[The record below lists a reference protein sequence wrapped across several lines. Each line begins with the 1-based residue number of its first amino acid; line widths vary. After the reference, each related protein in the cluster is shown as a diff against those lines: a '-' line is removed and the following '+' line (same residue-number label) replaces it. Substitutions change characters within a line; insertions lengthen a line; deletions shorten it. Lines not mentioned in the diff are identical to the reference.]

1 MQNMSNGSLSKQQR
15 HFIDEL
21 AMLLMS
27 WGMPI
32 TAARLYGYLHLQ
44 DRPVSLD
51 DITADL
57 EVSKSNA
64 CAAAKLLE
72 THGNARRQGE
82 RGSKRVL
89 YVIGDDPGTTL
100 RRQTELLGMMSE
112 LIAERKDEVA
122 EGPARERLARL
133 SAFHKDL
140 RDAMLGAI
148 QAHRQH
154 ASESGDVSR
163 KKAGAAP
170 VVRSTLSRDDP
181 AGA

>member
-1 MQNMSNGSLSKQQR
+1 MRYILLMQNMSNGNLSKQQR

-21 AMLLMS
+21 AMLLLP

-32 TAARLYGYLHLQ
+32 TAARLYGYLQLQ

-89 YVIGDDPGTTL
+89 YTAGDDPGTPL
-100 RRQTELLGMMSE
+100 RRQTELLGMMSA

-122 EGPARERLARL
+122 TGAARERLAHL
-133 SAFHKDL
+133 SAFHNDL
-140 RDAMLGAI
+140 RNAMQSAI
-148 QAHRQH
+148 QSYKQNFNR
-154 ASESGDVSR
+154 
-163 KKAGAAP
+163 
-170 VVRSTLSRDDP
+170 
-181 AGA
+181 

>member
-1 MQNMSNGSLSKQQR
+1 MRYILFMQNMSNGSLSKSQR
-15 HFIDEL
+15 DFIDEL
-21 AMLLMS
+21 AMLLTA
-27 WGMPI
+27 WNMPI
-32 TAARLYGYLHLQ
+32 TSARLYGYLYLQ

-72 THGNARRQGE
+72 THGHARRQGE
-82 RGSKRVL
+82 RGSKRVF

-112 LIAERKDEVA
+112 LIAKRKDEVA
-122 EGPARERLARL
+122 EGAARERLSRL
-133 SAFHKDL
+133 SAFHADL
-140 RDAMLGAI
+140 RNAMLGAI
-148 QAHRQH
+148 RTHRELGFEG
-154 ASESGDVSR
+154 AGVSTE
-163 KKAGAAP
+163 KAGLRP
-170 VVRSTLSRDDP
+170 RP